1 MKKSEK
7 LWVQI
12 VKDATGECAL
22 QMGPFTRDQA
32 EHCRYGTM
40 INLNHAE
47 WSVLISATERKVTKW
62 GKAPLTC
69 RT

>member
-1 MKKSEK
+1 MKKPVKKKAKKPEK

-22 QMGPFTRDQA
+22 QMGPFTRPQA
-32 EHCRYGTM
+32 EACRGGTM

-47 WSVLISATERKVTKW
+47 WSVLISDAKKKVTK
-62 GKAPLTC
+62 
-69 RT
+69 